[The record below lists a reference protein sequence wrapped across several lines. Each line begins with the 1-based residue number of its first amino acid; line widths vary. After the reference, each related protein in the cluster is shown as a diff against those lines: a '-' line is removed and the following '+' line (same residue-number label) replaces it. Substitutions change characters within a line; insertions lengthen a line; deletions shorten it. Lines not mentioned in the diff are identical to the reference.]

1 MNQSFVVT
9 DSSGRPRLLAYHA
22 SWRAVDYQSPRAN
35 LQAILEQ
42 LAAND
47 ADLLRREA

>member
-1 MNQSFVVT
+1 MNQSFGVI
-9 DSSGRPRLLAYHA
+9 DSAGRRRVLTYHA
-22 SWRAVDYQSPRAN
+22 DWRRVDYESPRQN
-35 LQAILEQ
+35 LQSILEQ